1 MDEFSLRWMIAESQR
16 EHQEFYQ
23 KLMRAEMNDPTLTE
37 MTFGHFGHFVHV
49 MDEEEFES
57 FGETIARNTH
67 IKVLFLGD
75 HNLGDENMQ
84 ALFRGLTRSSSIEEL
99 NFSSNRIGTETI
111 RSMVPF
117 LQNASNLKK
126 LYVSG
131 NNITSEGFKVL
142 WRELTSSQIEELHCA
157 GCGVASIEIDIG
169 SIPPNLEKMSM
180 SRNNINTDGC
190 RELAKLLQCKNS
202 ALTELLLVESRI
214 DDEGVA
220 ILVDALENNT
230 SLEKLTLQKNEG
242 ITMKGKAL
250 LLKLVNDVS
259 SIAATLQSN
268 HTLQK
273 LTVDEDSNIQRHINH
288 AVDYHVDEA
297 NDPEE
302 AGREKVIQT
311 QLNSV
316 ERAELVA
323 LQGVDC
329 SLSLYSEI
337 DPLYLPEVLELV
349 QEYHGMSELYV
360 ALKSSAPGLISI
372 VNRKEYILQQRAY
385 HAALVAE
392 HAGIVDDLDAELA
405 VIEEGSQVAVSGSK
419 KRRRTALDEVQIDV
433 SNGKADHDLTYQS
446 NK

>member
-1 MDEFSLRWMIAESQR
+1 
-16 EHQEFYQ
+16 
-23 KLMRAEMNDPTLTE
+23 MNDPTLTK
-37 MTFGHFGHFVHV
+37 MTFGFFGHFVHL
-49 MDEEEFES
+49 MEEEEFES
-57 FGETIARNTH
+57 YGDTFARNSH
-67 IKVLFLGD
+67 IQELCMGD
-75 HNLGDENMQ
+75 LNLGDEKMRS
-84 ALFRGLTRSSSIEEL
+84 LFGGLTRSSSIEEL
-99 NFSSNRIGTETI
+99 NVSSNRIGTESI
-111 RSMVPF
+111 QSMVPF

-142 WRELTSSQIEELHCA
+142 WRELTSSQIEELYCA
-157 GCGVASIEIDIG
+157 GCGVESIEIDIG
-169 SIPPNLEKMSM
+169 SIPPNLDILSM
-180 SRNNINTDGC
+180 SRNNINTDEC

-202 ALTELLLVESRI
+202 TLTNLVLVGSRI

-220 ILVDALENNT
+220 ILADSLGNNK

-273 LTVDEDSNIQRHINH
+273 ITVDEDSDIQQHINH
-288 AVDYHVDEA
+288 AVDYHVDEE

-316 ERAELVA
+316 ERAELAA

-360 ALKSSAPGLISI
+360 AL
-372 VNRKEYILQQRAY
+372 
-385 HAALVAE
+385 
-392 HAGIVDDLDAELA
+392 
-405 VIEEGSQVAVSGSK
+405 
-419 KRRRTALDEVQIDV
+419 
-433 SNGKADHDLTYQS
+433 
-446 NK
+446 

>member
-1 MDEFSLRWMIAESQR
+1 MEEFSHEWMIAEGLR
-16 EHQEFYQ
+16 EHREFYQ
-23 KLMRAEMNDPTLTE
+23 KLMRAEMNDPTLTKI
-37 MTFGHFGHFVHV
+37 TFGLFGHFVHLI
-49 MDEEEFES
+49 DEEEFERIGDT
-57 FGETIARNTH
+57 FARNSH
-67 IKVLFLGD
+67 IVELSLGD
-75 HNLGDENMQ
+75 LNLDDEKMQ
-84 ALFRGLTRSSSIEEL
+84 SLFRGLTRSSSIQKVIMDT
-99 NFSSNRIGTETI
+99 NRIGTETI

-126 LYVSG
+126 LNVLC

-142 WRELTSSQIEELHCA
+142 WRTLIDSPIEELYCSN
-157 GCGVASIEIDIG
+157 CGIDSIQIDIG
-169 SIPPNLEKMSM
+169 SIPPNLDILSM

-202 ALTELLLVESRI
+202 ALTGLQLVESRI

-220 ILVDALENNT
+220 ILVDALKKNT

-250 LLKLVNDVS
+250 LLKLVNDIS

-273 LTVDEDSNIQRHINH
+273 LTVDEDSDIQRLINH
-288 AVDYHVDEA
+288 AVDYHVDEE
-297 NDPEE
+297 NDAGE

-316 ERAELVA
+316 ERAELAA

-385 HAALVAE
+385 HSALVAE
-392 HAGIVDDLDAELA
+392 HAGIVEDLDAELA
-405 VIEEGSQVAVSGSK
+405 AIEEGSQVAVSGSN
-419 KRRRTALDEVQIDV
+419 KRRRTALDEVH
-433 SNGKADHDLTYQS
+433 N
-446 NK
+446 

>member
-1 MDEFSLRWMIAESQR
+1 
-16 EHQEFYQ
+16 
-23 KLMRAEMNDPTLTE
+23 
-37 MTFGHFGHFVHV
+37 MTFGLFGHFVYV
-49 MDEEEFES
+49 MDEEEFERIGDT
-57 FGETIARNTH
+57 FARNMH
-67 IKVLFLGD
+67 IVELCLGD
-75 HNLGDENMQ
+75 LNLGDENMRS
-84 ALFRGLTRSSSIEEL
+84 LFRGMTRSSSIKKL
-99 NFSSNRIGTETI
+99 AMPSNRIGIETI

-117 LQNASNLKK
+117 LQNASNLTF
-126 LYVSG
+126 LNVNH
-131 NNITSEGFKVL
+131 NNISSEGFKVL
-142 WRELTSSQIEELHCA
+142 WRTLIDSPIEELHCA
-157 GCGVASIEIDIG
+157 GSGVESIEIDIG
-169 SIPPNLEKMSM
+169 SIPPNLDILSM

-250 LLKLVNDVS
+250 LLKLVNDIS

-273 LTVDEDSNIQRHINH
+273 ITVDEDSEDIQRHINR
-288 AVDYHVDEA
+288 AVDYHVDID

-316 ERAELVA
+316 ERAELAA

-360 ALKSSAPGLISI
+360 ALKSSTPGLISI

-392 HAGIVDDLDAELA
+392 HAGIVEDLDAELA
-405 VIEEGSQVAVSGSK
+405 AIAEKEGSQVAVSGSK

-433 SNGKADHDLTYQS
+433 SNGKAEHD
-446 NK
+446 